1 MPLTRAVAKTATGY
15 SVCRADNSN
24 AKVTHDL
31 KKLSSIPRYYRALPT
46 EVLGTLDKYW
56 DSYFIGDRYGFTM
69 FLGTSGRVHAGYLLQ
84 HYKGLP
90 HLLDMV
96 LYPEKLRLSPG
107 WEPLP
112 WSVVSSKF
120 RPVLE
125 PLGWQN
131 FFSEDT
137 PFFGMFYYPK
147 LAPAYGH
154 IAH

>member
-1 MPLTRAVAKTATGY
+1 MPLTRAIAKTATGY

-24 AKVTHDL
+24 TKVTHDI
-31 KKLSSIPRYYRALPT
+31 KKLSSMPLYYRALPT
-46 EVLGTLDKYW
+46 GVLDILDMYW

-69 FLGTSGRVHAGYLLQ
+69 FLGSTGEVRVGYLLQ

-90 HLLDMV
+90 YLLDML
-96 LYPEKLRLSPG
+96 LYPEKLRMSPD
-107 WEPLP
+107 WESLP

-137 PFFGMFYYPK
+137 PLFGMFYYPQ
-147 LAPAYGH
+147 LALVYGH
-154 IAH
+154 ISH

>member
-1 MPLTRAVAKTATGY
+1 
-15 SVCRADNSN
+15 
-24 AKVTHDL
+24 
-31 KKLSSIPRYYRALPT
+31 
-46 EVLGTLDKYW
+46 
-56 DSYFIGDRYGFTM
+56 M
-69 FLGTSGRVHAGYLLQ
+69 FLGTSGRVHAGYLLH

-96 LYPEKLRLSPG
+96 LYPEKLRLSPDG
-107 WEPLP
+107 KLVP
-112 WSVVSSKF
+112 WLKVSSKF

-154 IAH
+154 VTH

>member
-1 MPLTRAVAKTATGY
+1 MPLTRAIAKTATGY

-24 AKVTHDL
+24 TKVTRDI
-31 KKLSSIPRYYRALPT
+31 KKLSSVPRYYRALPT
-46 EVLGTLDKYW
+46 EALDTLDKYW
-56 DSYFIGDRYGFTM
+56 DSYFIGDRHGPTL
-69 FLGTSGRVHAGYLLQ
+69 FLGSTGEAHVGYLLH

-90 HLLDMV
+90 YLLDM
-96 LYPEKLRLSPG
+96 LLHPEKLRMSPD

-112 WSVVSSKF
+112 WSKVSSKF

-137 PFFGMFYYPK
+137 PLFGMSYYPQ
-147 LAPAYGH
+147 LAIVYGH
-154 IAH
+154 ISH